1 MARMAAEARAAGWR
15 VRELVADHV
24 APETHPA
31 ELTALLLELL

>member
-15 VRELVADHV
+15 VRELEADHI

-31 ELTALLLELL
+31 ELARLLLDLV